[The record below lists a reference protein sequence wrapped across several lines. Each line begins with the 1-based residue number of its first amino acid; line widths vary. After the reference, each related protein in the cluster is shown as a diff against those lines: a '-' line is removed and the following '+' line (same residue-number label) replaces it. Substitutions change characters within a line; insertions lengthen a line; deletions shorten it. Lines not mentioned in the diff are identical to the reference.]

1 MNLPPSQQH
10 QAKRAKQVELMGAG
24 KQKIVTYTRIYELIL
39 QVQAQTS
46 GLKLAEIEITVLT
59 NLHLNKA
66 QLIIRIHKIIMAAAA
81 MHTSLKW

>member
-1 MNLPPSQQH
+1 MNPLPNQQV
-10 QAKRAKQVELMGAG
+10 KKAKQMQLMRAE
-24 KQKIVTYTRIYELIL
+24 KLKIVTYTRIYELIL
-39 QVQAQTS
+39 QVQAPIS
-46 GLKLAEIEITVLT
+46 GLKRAEIVITVLT

>member
-1 MNLPPSQQH
+1 MNPLPNQQV
-10 QAKRAKQVELMGAG
+10 KKAKQMQLMRAE
-24 KQKIVTYTRIYELIL
+24 KLKIVTYTRIYELIL
-39 QVQAQTS
+39 QVLAPIS
-46 GLKLAEIEITVLT
+46 GLKRAEIVITVLT